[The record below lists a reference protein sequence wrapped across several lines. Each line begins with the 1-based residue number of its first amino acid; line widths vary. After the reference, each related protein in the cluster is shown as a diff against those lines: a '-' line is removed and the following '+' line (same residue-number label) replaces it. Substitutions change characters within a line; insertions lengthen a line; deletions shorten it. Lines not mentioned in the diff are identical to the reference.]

1 MIFNN
6 IDILYNIYIN
16 LPIRERIQFI
26 KTNKFLYENF
36 KKEIQKYKLKS
47 YANKDYIN
55 FYYTL
60 KDNTYDDHYEKIY
73 MNEIIARCFMYIPN
87 IWASQNCGVYDLRF
101 IFELMFKGYDPGKEV
116 KRYNVHFYIH
126 FYKRIKDC
134 LSDSREETLAK
145 IETDSYL
152 FSLKQNPKFRTDR
165 NGKDFKWHLL
175 IL

>member
-1 MIFNN
+1 MIFDN

-16 LPIRERIQFI
+16 LPIRERIKFI

-47 YANKDYIN
+47 YANKDYVN

-60 KDNTYDDHYEKIY
+60 KDNTYEDYYEKIY
-73 MNEIIARCFMYIPN
+73 MNEIVARCFMCIPS
-87 IWASQNCGVYDLRF
+87 IWASHTCGMYDLRF
-101 IFELMFKGYDPGKEV
+101 IFELIFNGYDPEKEV
-116 KRYNVHFYIH
+116 KRYNVHFHIH
-126 FYKRIKDC
+126 FYERIKDC

-145 IETDSYL
+145 IKTDSYL
-152 FSLKQNPKFRTDR
+152 FSLKKKPKFRTDR
-165 NGKDFKWHLL
+165 NGKNFKWQSL

>member
-1 MIFNN
+1 MIFDN

-16 LPIRERIQFI
+16 LPIRERIEFI

-36 KKEIQKYKLKS
+36 KKGIQKYKLKS
-47 YANKDYIN
+47 YANKDYVN

-60 KDNTYDDHYEKIY
+60 KDNTYEDYYEKIY
-73 MNEIIARCFMYIPN
+73 MNKIITKCFMCIPV
-87 IWASQNCGVYDLRF
+87 IQALHSCGMYDLRF
-101 IFELMFKGYDPGKEV
+101 IFELIFNGYDPEKEV
-116 KRYNVHFYIH
+116 KKYNVHFHIH
-126 FYKRIKDC
+126 LYERIKDC

-152 FSLKQNPKFRTDR
+152 FSLKQNPKFSKKR
-165 NGKDFKWHLL
+165 NIKDFQWHSL